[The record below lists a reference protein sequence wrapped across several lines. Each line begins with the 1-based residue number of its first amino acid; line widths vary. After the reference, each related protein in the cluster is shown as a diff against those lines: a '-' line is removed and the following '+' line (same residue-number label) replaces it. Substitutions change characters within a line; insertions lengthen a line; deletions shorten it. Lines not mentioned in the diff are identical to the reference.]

1 METIWVKPFDHFSK
15 KDAGI
20 VQHEVTDWRKEVGC
34 IFLLA
39 VDKADNIV
47 VGLRLK
53 SWKK

>member
-20 VQHEVTDWRKEVGC
+20 LGYEVTDWRREVGG

-39 VDKADNIV
+39 VDKAGNIV
-47 VGLRLK
+47 AGLRLK
-53 SWKK
+53 NWKL